1 MSKNIKIDPK
11 KVKKEELQGIFSK
24 VLDKLKKGWLF
35 SMEKLWIE
43 CQKCGSVFWVYS
55 EEISTVY
62 PKKSIDYQICT
73 GCEQKIIENKWRNIL
88 YLCKM
93 RLDFTIILL
102 NTFFTFLLVRFLYF
116 YWTIFLKYLA
126 SFSQSLVRIS

>member
-1 MSKNIKIDPK
+1 
-11 KVKKEELQGIFSK
+11 
-24 VLDKLKKGWLF
+24 
-35 SMEKLWIE
+35 MEKLWIE

-93 RLDFTIILL
+93 
-102 NTFFTFLLVRFLYF
+102 
-116 YWTIFLKYLA
+116 
-126 SFSQSLVRIS
+126 